1 MNSTSIYRIV
11 FSSIFL
17 LLLFTSS
24 HSFAQKTTLDFNNY
38 QTLEAKGEI
47 PKPFLKRTS
56 DFYETKREKNILTV
70 DKDLE
75 ENKDKFD
82 VISSYHLNQLLWSGS
97 VLFGDT
103 ITTYVQEVGNK
114 VLENYPDLQGKIY
127 FYVTKEHSVNA
138 FTTPEGFIFVN
149 LGLLAHLDN
158 EAQLA
163 FILAHEITHFTKKH
177 SINQF
182 LYNEEVRNE
191 SKGSIARLLSRSK
204 SLYEEQAK
212 KSSYSK
218 EQEIEA
224 DDEGWDIFSKTS
236 YDLSE
241 AVAAF
246 EALKNSRYPFDTLVF
261 ESKFLNN
268 SYVNLPDSFYYRD
281 VTHFVEMPKLSA
293 KEIEK
298 IKTLQTHPDIEERKK
313 IALTKMA
320 SKSENKGDKYLV
332 SEDRFKLAQKIARF
346 ELCNLYLQ
354 EEQFVDA
361 IYTALILE
369 SQYGKS
375 KYSELCIVKALYGLA
390 AYDIYGTRIYLEHP
404 YNEINW
410 KGRNWFY
417 ALEDLHHDQLA
428 VLAASHL
435 IEFADKYKEYE
446 YFYYFVPKLFFEEK
460 LQIGTLNL
468 NEESITGEYMYQS
481 TDDRNYIVSLR
492 ELVELGVMKEAL
504 IKIKNNQKVKDGEL
518 LHEGSGLKKGLKKL
532 FELGYSEINTLEE
545 QEEIDRVFNEYI
557 TKEADIYDH
566 STSSF
571 RVTPGTPD
579 FILKENMLLVRPV
592 LVKIGAKKKKE
603 SWIDFFDKEQKE
615 LTTKVK
621 EYNVMRNEERRFSC
635 IAPDAF
641 TAQDVEKYNDL
652 ASLYFSLGSYYSRD
666 AVQQM
671 KLVDIPQ
678 LKKLQEKYSTK
689 YLARIIVILDKDDYG
704 VFMQVQ
710 NLQNGL
716 VTKEF
721 IRTGS
726 SYYDEEDTWQKKL
739 KELFIY

>member
-1 MNSTSIYRIV
+1 MNYTYIKYISL
-11 FSSIFL
+11 SSL
-17 LLLFTSS
+17 LLLFLCINFI
-24 HSFAQKTTLDFNNY
+24 SFAQKSEIDFTNY
-38 QTLEAKGEI
+38 TPLEAKGEI
-47 PKPFLKRTS
+47 PKAFLKRTS
-56 DFYETKREKNILTV
+56 DFYEAKRGKNVLTV

-82 VISSYHLNQLLWSGS
+82 VISSFHLNQLLWSGS

-103 ITTYVQEVGNK
+103 ITTYVQDVGNK
-114 VLENYPDLQGKIY
+114 VLENYPDLQGKIH
-127 FYVTKEHSVNA
+127 FYVTKEHAVNA

-149 LGLLAHLDN
+149 LGLLAHLEN

-182 LYNEEVRNE
+182 LYNEEVKTE

-204 SLYEEQAK
+204 SVYEEQAK

-224 DDEGWDIFSKTS
+224 DNEGWEIFSKTS

-241 AVAAF
+241 AVATF
-246 EALKNSRYPFDTLVF
+246 STLKNSRYPFDTLVF

-281 VTHFVEMPKLSA
+281 VTHLVKMPELS
-293 KEIEK
+293 KKDIEK
-298 IKTLQTHPDIEERKK
+298 IKTLQTHPDIEERIK

-320 SKSENKGDKYLV
+320 SKSKNQGSKYLV
-332 SEDRFKLAQKIARF
+332 SEERFKLAQKIARF

-361 IYTALILE
+361 IYTALMLE

-390 AYDIYGTRIYLEHP
+390 AYDIYGKRIYLEHP

-417 ALEDLHHDQLA
+417 ALEELHHDQIA
-428 VLAASHL
+428 VLAVSHL

-446 YFYYFVPKLFFEEK
+446 YLYYFIPKLFFEEELK
-460 LQIGTLNL
+460 VSAEGNIYSSQ
-468 NEESITGEYMYQS
+468 SITKRDY
-481 TDDRNYIVSLR
+481 TVSLR
-492 ELVELGVMKEAL
+492 KLVDMGVMQEAWT
-504 IKIKNNQKVKDGEL
+504 KIKSNRKVKDIGL
-518 LHEGSGLKKGLKKL
+518 LDEASGLKKGLAKI
-532 FELGYSEINTLEE
+532 FELGSDIKEIKEVWQRE
-545 QEEIDRVFNEYI
+545 DIDRQFEAYI
-557 TKEADIYDH
+557 TKAADDYKR
-566 STSSF
+566 SSSG
-571 RVTPGTPD
+571 VTPGV
-579 FILKENMLLVRPV
+579 ILRENMLLVRPI
-592 LVKIGAKKKKE
+592 LVRIGKRSKKE
-603 SWIDFFDKEQKE
+603 PWIDFFDKEQKE
-615 LTTKVK
+615 LIAKVK
-621 EYNVMRNEERRFSC
+621 EYNTIRKKSSTFS
-635 IAPDAF
+635 IVAPDIFEAKE
-641 TAQDVEKYNDL
+641 VEKYNDL
-652 ASLYFSLGSYYSRD
+652 ANLYFSLGSFYSTE

-678 LKKLQEKYSTK
+678 LKKLEEKYNTK
-689 YLARIIVILDKDDYG
+689 YVLRIIVILDKDDYG
-704 VFMQVQ
+704 IFMQVQ

-716 VTKEF
+716 ITTEL
-721 IRTGS
+721 IRTRTL
-726 SYYDEEDTWQKKL
+726 YDKDDTWQKKL
-739 KELFIY
+739 QELFIY

>member
-1 MNSTSIYRIV
+1 MNPTFVHRIV
-11 FSSIFL
+11 FSSMFL
-17 LLLFTSS
+17 LFVSINS
-24 HSFAQKTTLDFNNY
+24 NSFAQNFTLDFDNY
-38 QTLEAKGEI
+38 QPLEAKGKI
-47 PKPFLKRTS
+47 PEAFLKRTS
-56 DFYETKREKNILTV
+56 DFYKAKREKNILTV

-103 ITTYVQEVGNK
+103 VTTYVQEVGNK
-114 VLENYPDLQGKIY
+114 VLENYPDLQGKIH

-182 LYNEEVRNE
+182 LYNEEVRSE
-191 SKGSIARLLSRSK
+191 SKGSITRLLSRSK
-204 SLYEEQAK
+204 SVYEEQAK

-224 DDEGWDIFSKTS
+224 DDEGWEIFSKTS

-281 VTHFVEMPKLSA
+281 TTHFVEMPKLSE

-320 SKSENKGDKYLV
+320 SKAENEGDKYLV
-332 SEDRFKLAQKIARF
+332 SEERFKLAQKIARF

-369 SQYGKS
+369 SQYSKS
-375 KYSELCIVKALYGLA
+375 KYSELCIVKSLYGLA
-390 AYDIYGTRIYLEHP
+390 AYDIYGKRIYLEHP

-417 ALEDLHHDQLA
+417 ALEDLHHDQIA
-428 VLAASHL
+428 VLAATHM

-446 YFYYFVPKLFFEEK
+446 YFYYFIPKLFFEEELKITRRGYAYGSDITQKREYTVAMRK
-460 LQIGTLNL
+460 LEDMGIMQ
-468 NEESITGEYMYQS
+468 
-481 TDDRNYIVSLR
+481 
-492 ELVELGVMKEAL
+492 EAWT
-504 IKIKNNQKVKDGEL
+504 KIKTNQKVKDIGL
-518 LHEGSGLKKGLKKL
+518 LDQERGLKMGIKAL
-532 FELGYSEINTLEE
+532 FDLQYSGEDS
-545 QEEIDRVFNEYI
+545 IDNVARRDNADRAFETYI
-557 TKEADIYDH
+557 TKAADDYER
-566 STSSF
+566 STSAF
-571 RVTPGTPD
+571 GVTAGTPGI
-579 FILKENMLLVRPV
+579 ILRENMILVRPV
-592 LVKIGAKKKKE
+592 LVRIDKKKKKE

-615 LTTKVK
+615 LTAKVK
-621 EYNVMRNEERRFSC
+621 EFNEIRRIKSKFSVVS
-635 IAPDAF
+635 PDAF

-652 ASLYFSLGSYYSRD
+652 ASLYSSLGAYYNRG

-678 LKKLQEKYSTK
+678 LKKIQEKYDTK
-689 YLARIIVILDKDDYG
+689 YLARIIIILDKDDYG

-716 VTKEF
+716 VTTEL
-721 IRTGS
+721 IRGKT
-726 SYYDEEDTWQKKL
+726 SYEKEDTWRRKL
-739 KELFIY
+739 RELFLY

>member
-38 QTLEAKGEI
+38 QTLKAKGEI

-191 SKGSIARLLSRSK
+191 SKGSIARLLARSK

-224 DDEGWDIFSKTS
+224 DNEGWDIFSKTS

-268 SYVNLPDSFYYRD
+268 SIVNLPNSFYYRD
-281 VTHFVEMPKLSA
+281 TTHFVEMPKLS
-293 KEIEK
+293 KKDLEK
-298 IKTLQTHPDIEERKK
+298 IQSLQTHPDIEERKK
-313 IALTKMA
+313 IALTKIA
-320 SKSENKGDKYLV
+320 SKANDKGEKYLI
-332 SEDRFKLAQKIARF
+332 SEERFKLAQKIARF

-361 IYTALILE
+361 IYNALILE

-390 AYDIYGTRIYLEHP
+390 AYDIYGKRIYLEHP

-446 YFYYFVPKLFFEEK
+446 YFYYFVPKLFFEEELK
-460 LQIGTLNL
+460 ISQERTTYSYNSDV
-468 NEESITGEYMYQS
+468 ERTYS
-481 TDDRNYIVSLR
+481 VSLR
-492 ELVELGVMKEAL
+492 ELTDMGVMQDAWT
-504 IKIKNNQKVKDGEL
+504 KIKTNQKIKDLSL
-518 LHEGSGLKKGLKKL
+518 LEEEKGLRRGLAKL
-532 FELGYSEINTLEE
+532 FELGYLEKDTISEQVKAAREFE
-545 QEEIDRVFNEYI
+545 AYI
-557 TKEADIYDH
+557 TRAADDYERNF
-566 STSSF
+566 SSF
-571 RVTPGTPD
+571 GVTAGTPGI
-579 FILKENMLLVRPV
+579 ILTENMILVRPV
-592 LVKIGAKKKKE
+592 LVRIDKKKKKE
-603 SWIDFFDKEQKE
+603 NWIDFFDKEQKE
-615 LTTKVK
+615 LTAKVK
-621 EYNVMRNEERRFSC
+621 EFNELRDTKSKFSVVS
-635 IAPDAF
+635 PDVF

-652 ASLYFSLGSYYSRD
+652 GSLYSSLGSYYSRG

-678 LKKLQEKYSTK
+678 LKKLEKKYDTK
-689 YLARIIVILDKDDYG
+689 YLARIIIILDKDDYG

-710 NLQNGL
+710 NLKNGL
-716 VTKEF
+716 VTTEL
-721 IRTGS
+721 IRGKT
-726 SYYDEEDTWQKKL
+726 SYEKEDTWRRKL
-739 KELFIY
+739 RELFLY

>member
-1 MNSTSIYRIV
+1 
-11 FSSIFL
+11 
-17 LLLFTSS
+17 
-24 HSFAQKTTLDFNNY
+24 
-38 QTLEAKGEI
+38 
-47 PKPFLKRTS
+47 LKRTS
-56 DFYETKREKNILTV
+56 DFYESKRDKNVVTI
-70 DKDLE
+70 DKNLE

-103 ITTYVQEVGNK
+103 VTTYVQAVGNK
-114 VLENYPDLQGKIY
+114 VLENYPELQGKIQ

-182 LYNEEVRNE
+182 LYNRDVEKN

-224 DDEGWDIFSKTS
+224 DDEGWNIFSKTK

-246 EALKNSRYPFDTLVF
+246 SALKNSRYPFDTLIF

-268 SYVNLPDSFYYRD
+268 SYINLPDSFYYRD
-281 VTHFVEMPKLSA
+281 VTHFVEMPKLSE

-298 IKTLQTHPDIEERKK
+298 IKTLQTHPDIEERIK

-320 SKSENKGDKYLV
+320 SKAENEGSKYLV
-332 SEDRFKLAQKIARF
+332 SEEHFKLAQKIARF

-369 SQYGKS
+369 SQYGKN
-375 KYSELCIVKALYGLA
+375 KYSEFCIVRALYGLA
-390 AYDIYGTRIYLEHP
+390 AYDIYGKRIYLEHP

-417 ALEDLHHDQLA
+417 ALEDLHHDQIA
-428 VLAASHL
+428 VLAAAHM

-446 YFYYFVPKLFFEEK
+446 YLYYFVPKLFFEEELK
-460 LQIGTLNL
+460 IV
-468 NEESITGEYMYQS
+468 NEITRREGSSLSYYNAD
-481 TDDRNYIVSLR
+481 TDSKRNYDVSLR
-492 ELVELGVMKEAL
+492 ELIDMGVMEDTWL
-504 IKIKNNQKVKDGEL
+504 KIKANEKIKYLGL
-518 LHEGSGLKKGLKKL
+518 LDEGRGLKRGLAKI
-532 FELGYSEINTLEE
+532 FELGYLEENTLEE
-545 QEEIDRVFNEYI
+545 QEEATKAFEKYI
-557 TKEADIYDH
+557 TKDSKI
-566 STSSF
+566 
-571 RVTPGTPD
+571 VGTP
-579 FILKENMLLVRPV
+579 E
-592 LVKIGAKKKKE
+592 
-603 SWIDFFDKEQKE
+603 
-615 LTTKVK
+615 
-621 EYNVMRNEERRFSC
+621 
-635 IAPDAF
+635 
-641 TAQDVEKYNDL
+641 
-652 ASLYFSLGSYYSRD
+652 
-666 AVQQM
+666 
-671 KLVDIPQ
+671 
-678 LKKLQEKYSTK
+678 
-689 YLARIIVILDKDDYG
+689 VILDEKILIVRPIFVD
-704 VFMQVQ
+704 
-710 NLQNGL
+710 
-716 VTKEF
+716 
-721 IRTGS
+721 IR
-726 SYYDEEDTWQKKL
+726 KK
-739 KELFIY
+739 KRKKKRI

>member
-1 MNSTSIYRIV
+1 MNPLSIHHIV

-17 LLLFTSS
+17 LFLFTNPS
-24 HSFAQKTTLDFNNY
+24 SFAQNSTLDFNNY
-38 QTLEAKGEI
+38 TPLEAKGKI
-47 PKPFLKRTS
+47 PEVFLKRTS
-56 DFYETKREKNILTV
+56 DFYEAKRKKNILTV
-70 DKDLE
+70 DKNLE

-114 VLENYPDLQGKIY
+114 VLENYPDLQGKIH
-127 FYVTKEHSVNA
+127 FFVTKEHSVNA
-138 FTTPEGFIFVN
+138 FTTPEGYIFVN
-149 LGLLAHLDN
+149 LGLLAHLEN

-163 FILAHEITHFTKKH
+163 FILSHEITHFTKKH
-177 SINQF
+177 SVNQF
-182 LYNEEVRNE
+182 LYNEEVKNE
-191 SKGSIARLLSRSK
+191 GRGSIARLLARSK

-281 VTHFVEMPKLSA
+281 ITHFVEMPKLSE

-320 SKSENKGDKYLV
+320 SKSENEGEKYLV
-332 SEDRFKLAQKIARF
+332 SEERFKLAQKIARF

-369 SQYGKS
+369 SQYGKT

-390 AYDIYGTRIYLEHP
+390 AYDVYGKRIYLEHP

-446 YFYYFVPKLFFEEK
+446 YFYYFVPKLFFEEELKITREAFAYGSDITKKREYTVAMRK
-460 LQIGTLNL
+460 LEG
-468 NEESITGEYMYQS
+468 M
-481 TDDRNYIVSLR
+481 
-492 ELVELGVMKEAL
+492 GVIQEAWN
-504 IKIKNNQKVKDGEL
+504 KIKTNQKVKEIRL
-518 LHEGSGLKKGLKKL
+518 LDEDKGLKKGLAKL
-532 FELGYSEINTLEE
+532 FELGYLEKDTIAE
-545 QEEIDRVFNEYI
+545 QVQAAREFEAYI
-557 TKEADIYDH
+557 TKKAYDNEQN
-566 STSSF
+566 TSF
-571 RVTPGTPD
+571 FGVTAGTPD
-579 FILKENMLLVRPV
+579 IILKENMLLVRPV
-592 LVKIGAKKKKE
+592 LVRINKKKKKE
-603 SWIDFFDKEQKE
+603 LWIDFFDKEQKE
-615 LTTKVK
+615 LTQKVQK
-621 EYNVMRNEERRFSC
+621 YNKMRKEERRFSL
-635 IAPDAF
+635 ISPDVF
-641 TAQDVEKYNDL
+641 TAQDVRKYNDL
-652 ASLYFSLGSYYSRD
+652 ANLYYSLGSFYSRD
-666 AVQQM
+666 VVQQM

-678 LKKLQEKYSTK
+678 LKKLQEKYDTK
-689 YLARIIVILDKDDYG
+689 YLARIIIILDKDDYG

-710 NLQNGL
+710 NLKNGL
-716 VTKEF
+716 VTTEL
-721 IRTGS
+721 IRGRT
-726 SYYDEEDTWQKKL
+726 SYDKEDTWRKKL
-739 KELFIY
+739 KYLFIY